1 MRKPTK
7 WKTFSLDTRQS
18 IIDDSMMLATQSY
31 YTISPDRYKNIE
43 KTDKGYRDCNS
54 DEDSDE
60 FVGVE
65 GKVEESIKAT
75 VVVESELIKVPETVS
90 LNDREEEEKVAFNDR
105 EEEEK
110 VQESLRDDIIDDDE
124 DDKANLATG

>member
-1 MRKPTK
+1 M
-7 WKTFSLDTRQS
+7 
-18 IIDDSMMLATQSY
+18 
-31 YTISPDRYKNIE
+31 
-43 KTDKGYRDCNS
+43 
-54 DEDSDE
+54 
-60 FVGVE
+60 
-65 GKVEESIKAT
+65 
-75 VVVESELIKVPETVS
+75 VESELIKVPETVS

>member
-1 MRKPTK
+1 
-7 WKTFSLDTRQS
+7 
-18 IIDDSMMLATQSY
+18 MMLATQSY
-31 YTISPDRYKNIE
+31 YTISPDRYKKGE
-43 KTDKGYRDCNS
+43 KGDKGWAPHS

-60 FVGVE
+60 HVGAE
-65 GKVEESIKAT
+65 GKVLESIKAT
-75 VVVESELIKVPETVS
+75 GVKESELIKVPETVS
-90 LNDREEEEKVAFNDR
+90 FNDREEEKITFNDR